1 MGYYH
6 SQLHPNSRKL
16 CTIVLPWGKYEYN
29 KLPMGLNNSPDIFQ
43 EKMNELFIDL
53 EYVRTYIDD
62 LLVITK
68 SSFENHLKDVHKV
81 LCRMNEAGLKVN
93 ITKSF
98 FAQTELEYLGYFINR
113 EGVMPIPRKVEAMK
127 HLAVPKTRKQLR
139 SFLVMI
145 NYYRYMWK
153 SRSEI
158 TAPLT
163 KLTSKNVPYIWTNEQ
178 QIAFEK

>member
-1 MGYYH
+1 MI
-6 SQLHPNSRKL
+6 K
-16 CTIVLPWGKYEYN
+16 
-29 KLPMGLNNSPDIFQ
+29 
-43 EKMNELFIDL
+43 
-53 EYVRTYIDD
+53 
-62 LLVITK
+62 
-68 SSFENHLKDVHKV
+68 
-81 LCRMNEAGLKVN
+81 AGLKVN

-139 SFLVMI
+139 SFLGMI
-145 NYYRYMWK
+145 NYYRDMWK

-178 QIAFEK
+178 QIAFKK